1 MESTSEGG
9 RSWFL
14 KSLEGGV
21 SSPYPNTIEGH
32 KVNSVTLSHL
42 EYYYPNYSRDS
53 RFNWDEQLLIQ
64 QDTALLRDPG
74 GSNGGCKE
82 SVKETG

>member
-21 SSPYPNTIEGH
+21 SSPYPDATEGRNH
-32 KVNSVTLSHL
+32 NSATVPYL
-42 EYYYPNYSRDS
+42 EYYYPKYTRDR
-53 RFNWDEQLLIQ
+53 RFNWDEKIHVE
-64 QDTALLRDPG
+64 QDTALPRDPD
-74 GSNGGCKE
+74 GSNGECEDSGH
-82 SVKETG
+82 ETV